1 MKTYFII
8 LAVAFFSLASFSSI
22 VEAQSADISLNI
34 RDGSNIVFS
43 GLVPLPTSG
52 NVDISDSNGAT
63 HSVNAQSVLSLLYN
77 ADLADDTWSVSD
89 LTFYDS
95 FGSFYV
101 KCIDYEGGEKCDNWQ
116 YVVDGTSPFSSIDK
130 SILSGGEEVYLYFGN
145 PHQVV
150 LSASSVEVNQSFQAT
165 AQNYDYENDIW
176 EPLTGVTIG
185 ITQPNPSDAFNPT
198 EVLTQAVDG
207 SGVANFSV
215 ATVGSYNVGI
225 KEDYYFPTISL
236 TVNAVSSGGGS
247 GGGGGGGSS
256 SGSSSSSQS
265 SGSTSELPDFDLID
279 AVKFLQEQINED
291 GSFGSALLYT
301 DWAAVAYGGSKVKGE
316 SKEALIKY
324 LATQQPSD
332 LLTDNERR
340 VLALL
345 SLGQNPYS
353 FAGVNYVDLILKD
366 FDDKQFG
373 EPNLVNDDIFAVI
386 SLFGAGY
393 TIEDEIIKKDIEFIL
408 SEQKTNGSWE
418 GSVDLTA
425 SAVQALY
432 PFKDIEE
439 VASAIELSRKYLKTS
454 QKDDGGW
461 GSVYTTSWVLQV
473 EDLLDQEWTQN
484 KKSGENYL
492 ALYQQGDG
500 GVLTKKDK
508 KDNRIWATSYAI
520 PGVLGKSWL
529 DIMEKVPKQTS
540 TLIKAERSLDNEVA
554 KVVVPAPAPKLKS
567 MEVTRTAEASN
578 AQKIEP
584 ALPVENLELQPGA
597 DAVSING
604 EDLAASTS
612 SSRVNTDMVTGM
624 FLGAAIALALVG
636 GSRFYV
642 SHSK

>member
-1 MKTYFII
+1 MRKYFIS
-8 LAVAFFSLASFSSI
+8 LVALCFLLNSF
-22 VEAQSADISLNI
+22 VDVADAQSADISLNI

-43 GLVPLPTSG
+43 GLVSLPTSG
-52 NVDISDSNGAT
+52 NVDISDSNGNT
-63 HSVNAQSVLSLLYN
+63 HSVNAQSVLSMLST

-101 KCIDYEGGEKCDNWQ
+101 KCIDYGGGEKCDNWQ
-116 YVVDGTSPFSSIDK
+116 YVVDGTSPFSSIDQ

-150 LSASSVEVNQSFQAT
+150 SSSSSVEVNQSFQVT
-165 AQNYDYENDIW
+165 AQNYDYENDVW

-207 SGVANFSV
+207 SGVATFSV
-215 ATVGSYNVGI
+215 ATTGSYNVGI
-225 KEDYYFPTISL
+225 KEDYYFPTIPL

-247 GGGGGGGSS
+247 GGGGGGSS

-265 SGSTSELPDFDLID
+265 SGSISELPDFDLSD
-279 AVKFLQEQINED
+279 AVQFLQEQVSED
-291 GSFGSALLYT
+291 GSFGSSTLYA
-301 DWAAVAYGGSKVKGE
+301 DWVAVAYGGAKVKGE
-316 SKEALIKY
+316 PKEALIKY
-324 LATQQPSD
+324 LATQKPSE

-353 FAGVNYVDLILKD
+353 FGGVNYIDLILKD
-366 FDDKQFG
+366 FDNKQFG

-393 TIEDEIIKKDIEFIL
+393 TVEDEIIKKDIEFIL

-454 QKDDGGW
+454 QKEDGGW

-500 GVLTKKDK
+500 GVLAKKDK

-520 PGVLGKSWL
+520 PGVVGKSWL
-529 DIMEKVPKQTS
+529 DIIEKVPKQTS
-540 TLIKAERSLDNEVA
+540 TLIKADRSIDNEVA
-554 KVVVPAPAPKLKS
+554 TVVATAPNVNSAKVV
-567 MEVTRTAEASN
+567 RIAEASSS
-578 AQKIEP
+578 KKTEP
-584 ALPVENLELQPGA
+584 VVPVENLKVELEA
-597 DAVSING
+597 DTSSING
-604 EDLAASTS
+604 EDLVASPS

-624 FLGAAIALALVG
+624 FLGAAIVLALVG
-636 GSRFYV
+636 GARFV
-642 SHSK
+642 IFVKS